1 MNRQIKT
8 KEASIKAHILSFLF
22 LSIVPP
28 CSVQEICLVFG
39 NVSKKKK
46 KEKREKKREKKKK
59 KKIYIYILLA
69 FHVMIHVSVF
79 VCVIPSNISVSL
91 AQKSDDNKTKLH
103 NKPF

>member
-46 KEKREKKREKKKK
+46 KKEGKKERKRKN
-59 KKIYIYILLA
+59 IYIYTYILLA
-69 FHVMIHVSVF
+69 FHVIIHVSVF
-79 VCVIPSNISVSL
+79 ACVIPSNISVSL